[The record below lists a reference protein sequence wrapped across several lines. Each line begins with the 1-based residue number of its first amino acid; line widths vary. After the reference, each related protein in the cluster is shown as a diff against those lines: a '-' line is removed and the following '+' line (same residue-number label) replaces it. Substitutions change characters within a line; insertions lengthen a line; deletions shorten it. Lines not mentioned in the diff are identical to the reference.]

1 MSKKKNISIK
11 DLRTWQEYIKNPK
24 DIFDKDNSHKY
35 EVVKKRYKF
44 DLHGFTLLEAN
55 KKVKEIIF
63 SCLKNK
69 FKEIL
74 FITGK
79 GIHSNVKKNIYIAQ
93 DLSKLRFS
101 IPEYIKSDED
111 IAKYVSSISAAD
123 RSDGG
128 DGAIVVKLKKI
139 IK

>member
-1 MSKKKNISIK
+1 MSKKKNISLK
-11 DLRTWQEYIKNPK
+11 DLKTWQEYIKNPK
-24 DIFDKDNSHKY
+24 DIFDKDNSQKN

-44 DLHGFTLLEAN
+44 DLHGFSLLEAN

-69 FKEIL
+69 FREIL

-79 GIHSNVKKNIYIAQ
+79 GIHSDVKKNIYSAQ
-93 DLSKLRFS
+93 DLSKLRFA

-111 IAKYVSSISAAD
+111 IAKYVSSISTAD
-123 RSDGG
+123 RNDGG
-128 DGAIVVKLKKI
+128 DGAIVVKLKKL
-139 IK
+139 